1 MGYNDYIDFFNAG
14 KDAYPPTPL
23 EDPTNPGAL
32 NPIYDGDAIYDEF
45 GNLIKQGRGIHPSI
59 EGYKIMGECIPLN
72 LFRTSEDGFKL
83 YIDKDCTVE
92 EKYNDQDK
100 LRPFYELNVG
110 NIRRGNTK
118 HIVRYLKNVGGMQA
132 LFAVFA
138 TNEHSVKVNFL
149 DEYGNK
155 IPYFNGLLAPG
166 RSVAVDIEFNVLD
179 DDNVSSVDL
188 HIASRKLTT
197 N

>member
-1 MGYNDYIDFFNAG
+1 
-14 KDAYPPTPL
+14 
-23 EDPTNPGAL
+23 
-32 NPIYDGDAIYDEF
+32 
-45 GNLIKQGRGIHPSI
+45 
-59 EGYKIMGECIPLN
+59 
-72 LFRTSEDGFKL
+72 
-83 YIDKDCTVE
+83 
-92 EKYNDQDK
+92 
-100 LRPFYELNVG
+100 
-110 NIRRGNTK
+110 
-118 HIVRYLKNVGGMQA
+118 MQA